1 MCIKS
6 HILTTSRKRHRRT
19 DTQIVI
25 LSYPYS
31 GSAGEFGVAGSS
43 IKRSVAVDGSFGV
56 CSPETTGWGEAMLVS
71 SRD

>member
-6 HILTTSRKRHRRT
+6 HILTTSRESHRRT
-19 DTQIVI
+19 DTQIII
-25 LSYPYS
+25 LSNPHS

-56 CSPETTGWGEAMLVS
+56 CSLETAGWGEANVS
-71 SRD
+71 